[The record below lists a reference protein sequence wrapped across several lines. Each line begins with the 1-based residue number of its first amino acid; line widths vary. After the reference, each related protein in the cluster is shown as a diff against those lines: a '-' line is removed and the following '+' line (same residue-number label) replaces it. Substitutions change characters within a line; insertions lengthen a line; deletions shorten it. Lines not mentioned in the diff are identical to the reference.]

1 MLESFYDKLDK
12 IDYNKNIFY
21 AVEEIEEKIRQSNKI
36 IGPENLK
43 KDYVR
48 ALNRNYIN
56 SLEMLN
62 TNIKMKIENI
72 QKNNSD
78 IYKTLEKKL
87 KLNFYIH

>member
-1 MLESFYDKLDK
+1 MLELFYDKLDK

-62 TNIKMKIENI
+62 TNKMKIENI
-72 QKNNSD
+72 QKNISD